1 MHLHPL
7 SRQNR
12 PVSLAVALV
21 LSLLFLLGGCAAL
34 SRTAPKQVHPG
45 IDYQLLK
52 PRPEQVVHLLRI
64 DLQHPGLQLAL
75 SPQDERGLPIDQM
88 PSAQRA
94 LVAVNASF
102 FDRAFRPRGLTRS
115 EGKAW
120 PEVMA
125 AASSPLLDCDRQ
137 QRCQLQL
144 RLPPMLSEH
153 GWTTVAG
160 TPWLVE
166 QGRARSAADDASCPG
181 LCQQTHPRTAVG
193 LDLSGR
199 WLMLALAEGRRG
211 EVAGLRLAELAA
223 LMQQHG
229 AHQALNLDGGGSSTL
244 LIRGE
249 ARMARPF
256 NEAAQRRIANALL
269 VLERAEG
276 R

>member
-1 MHLHPL
+1 LL
-7 SRQNR
+7 
-12 PVSLAVALV
+12 L
-21 LSLLFLLGGCAAL
+21 LSLLLLLSGCAAL
-34 SRTAPKQVHPG
+34 DRAAPERIHAG
-45 IDYQLLK
+45 IDYQRLT
-52 PRPEQVVHLLRI
+52 PRPDQVLHLLRI

-75 SPQDERGLPIDQM
+75 SPQDERGLAIDQM
-88 PSAQRA
+88 PSARRA

-102 FDRAFRPRGLTRS
+102 FDRSFRPRGLTRS
-115 EGKAW
+115 DGQDW

-125 AASSPLLDCDRQ
+125 AANSPLLDCDRQ

-144 RLPPMLSEH
+144 RLPPRLSGH
-153 GWTTVAG
+153 DSWTVVAG

-166 QGRARSAADDASCPG
+166 QGRARSAADDAGCPG

-193 LDLSGR
+193 LDASGR
-199 WLMLALAEGRRG
+199 WLMLVLAEGRRG

-269 VLERAEG
+269 VLERAGG